1 MVTPTNPPD
10 WDPSRPAPG
19 PLEVIRRFVNTLDV
33 YRVRDSLADREQ
45 AEAALRGIGLLL
57 DGERISARDLTR
69 IRELRGAIRSHFV
82 AEDSAPAGSIPEVE
96 LRVVIGA
103 RGTVEVVATE
113 GSLWGR
119 LSSLCF
125 ELYIAERTGQLTR
138 LKACAN
144 PGCRWL
150 FWDAS
155 RPGTGR
161 WCSMRVCGG
170 QLKARAYRMR
180 RQRIR

>member
-1 MVTPTNPPD
+1 MVTSTTPPN

-33 YRVRDSLADREQ
+33 YRARDSLADREQ
-45 AEAALRGIGLLL
+45 AEAVLRGLGLLR
-57 DGERISARDLTR
+57 DEERLSARDLTR

-82 AEDSAPAGSIPEVE
+82 TEDSGQVRDICDVE
-96 LRVVIGA
+96 LRLIIGV

-113 GSLWGR
+113 DSLWGR
-119 LSSLCF
+119 LCGMCM
-125 ELYIAERTGQLTR
+125 ELYVAERTGQLTR

-161 WCSMRVCGG
+161 WCSMRVCSG
-170 QLKARAYRMR
+170 QHKARAYRMR
-180 RQRIR
+180 RQGTG